1 MRKLDC
7 FPAPFGGPVGSPPVS
22 SSPSALSSS
31 GAVSPIYLSFLS
43 MFESTWSVLVRVC
56 SSPYSVFCSIDNLV
70 LTCARLPLAL
80 THPIGQKIVSIDD
93 NLRPTIDLFTLS
105 GARLATI
112 QVTNPVCIFRRRE
125 VEVVSPTQ
133 HSSCQASEYHG
144 QIVGM
149 GWNDIEHLV
158 VILEYAAIN
167 QGHAH
172 LAHPYHIGPESCL
185 FMALKEIFFASLIS
199 KVIAKSPVFSRL
211 RSERL
216 SFQKS
221 PSSFVDIICA
231 GMGWRVG
238 RAYKESASLRA
249 PRFR

>member
-1 MRKLDC
+1 
-7 FPAPFGGPVGSPPVS
+7 VPVS
-22 SSPSALSSS
+22 
-31 GAVSPIYLSFLS
+31 
-43 MFESTWSVLVRVC
+43 
-56 SSPYSVFCSIDNLV
+56 
-70 LTCARLPLAL
+70 LAL

-167 QGHAH
+167 QPCASRSSISHRTGVVLIYGLEGNLLRKFNLEGDCKKPGV
-172 LAHPYHIGPESCL
+172 LAAKVRET
-185 FMALKEIFFASLIS
+185 FIS
-199 KVIAKSPVFSRL
+199 KVAFL
-211 RSERL
+211 L
-216 SFQKS
+216 
-221 PSSFVDIICA
+221 C
-231 GMGWRVG
+231 
-238 RAYKESASLRA
+238 
-249 PRFR
+249 